1 MKNIWIIAKR
11 EFSSFFNSL
20 TAYIMLILF
29 LGISGLFTW
38 FIGRDIFFIKEA
50 SLQVFFSIA
59 YWTLFFF
66 IPAITMRLIAEEKKS
81 GTIELLL
88 TKPVSDWQV
97 VLGKF
102 SATLGLVIVALL
114 LTLPYY
120 ITVSLV
126 GPIDHGA
133 TITAYLGLILMS
145 AAYISIGL
153 FASSLT
159 SNQIIGFLLALTIG
173 IFFQILFSIFSGLM
187 SGFFSELFHY
197 LNLSTHFESISRGV
211 LDSRNIIFFLS
222 IVFTGMVLTEA
233 NLAKSRL

>member
-1 MKNIWIIAKR
+1 MKNILIIAKR

-102 SATLGLVIVALL
+102 SATLGLVLVALL

-133 TITAYLGLILMS
+133 TLTAYLGLILMS

-153 FASSLT
+153 FTSSLT

-211 LDSRNIIFFLS
+211 LDSKNIIFFLS

>member
-1 MKNIWIIAKR
+1 MKNILIIAKR

-102 SATLGLVIVALL
+102 SATLGLVLVALL

-133 TITAYLGLILMS
+133 TLTAYLGLILMS

-153 FASSLT
+153 FTSSLT
-159 SNQIIGFLLALTIG
+159 SNQIIGFLLALTTG

-211 LDSRNIIFFLS
+211 LDSKNIIFFLS